1 MAFYQFLAL
10 FPSLLVF
17 LVISARIPHAEWRLR
32 TSLQDLS
39 GQVLPAQ
46 VTQLLERVI
55 DELNGRTFSG
65 FQLASVCAGTLWAV
79 FNGAW
84 AMIYGLNRAYEVEE
98 SRSWR
103 DLAILIPGLTF
114 AIALATASAVLVIF
128 YSANLRTSLPQIA
141 VVIRIAEWLLLLAIL
156 SLAFAVLYRFAPNL
170 PDHEWRW
177 STPGALFALILWL
190 GATVAARI
198 YFDRINNYSRVYGHL
213 NGVAMLLLW
222 LYLTNGAILIGGEM
236 NSEIEKAAER
246 LNSPE
251 TNLRP
256 ARSANRDPF
265 PADRQ
270 HR

>member
-17 LVISARIPHAEWRLR
+17 LVISARMPNAEWRLR

-46 VTQLLERVI
+46 VAQLFERI
-55 DELNGRTFSG
+55 INELNGRTFSG
-65 FQLASVCAGTLWAV
+65 LQLTSVCAGTLWAV
-79 FNGAW
+79 FNGTW
-84 AMIYGLNRAYEVEE
+84 AMIYGLNRAYEVQEN
-98 SRSWR
+98 RSWR
-103 DLAILIPGLTF
+103 NLAALIPGLTF
-114 AIALATASAVLVIF
+114 AIALAAGSAVLVIF
-128 YSANLRTSLPQIA
+128 YSANLRMSFPQAAIA
-141 VVIRIAEWLLLLAIL
+141 IRIAEWLILLAIL

-170 PDHEWRW
+170 RDREWRW

-198 YFDRINNYSRVYGHL
+198 YFDHINNYSRVYGHL

-236 NSEIEKAAER
+236 NSEIEKAAAR
-246 LNSPE
+246 LNSP
-251 TNLRP
+251 
-256 ARSANRDPF
+256 
-265 PADRQ
+265 
-270 HR
+270 